1 MQQPGRLKA
10 CYAGIKRLPV
20 EMLTPADESVQ
31 AGIIAFRHPE
41 MESIQRKLH
50 AAAIHVMAHAGRVR
64 VALHGYNT
72 MADVEHLLDTLSAA
86 LHDVNA
92 G

>member
-1 MQQPGRLKA
+1 
-10 CYAGIKRLPV
+10 
-20 EMLTPADESVQ
+20 ML
-31 AGIIAFRHPE
+31 
-41 MESIQRKLH
+41 
-50 AAAIHVMAHAGRVR
+50 AHAGRVR
-64 VALHGYNT
+64 IALHGYNT